1 MPRDQVGALRQQPE
15 AAGQDPRD
23 AAMEQMREALRD
35 MLNGWQYI
43 RSFHGDL
50 YGVGWDRAQDK
61 AVAAMALP
69 RFGRPGA
76 HVYRSFEHWATEH
89 MPFALEKH
97 ELGDDGARLA
107 TACARLAFAAGRVTL
122 PEPQSTASGS
132 HQEARSNEQGE
143 ST

>member
-1 MPRDQVGALRQQPE
+1 MSDVHSTGALRQQPE
-15 AAGQDPRD
+15 AVDHDPRD
-23 AAMEQMREALRD
+23 AAFEQMREALRD
-35 MLNGWQYI
+35 MLAGWQYI
-43 RSFHGDL
+43 RSSHGDL
-50 YGVGWDRAQDK
+50 CGVGWDRAQDK

-89 MPFALEKH
+89 MPFA
-97 ELGDDGARLA
+97 
-107 TACARLAFAAGRVTL
+107 RLAFAAGRVTL

-132 HQEARSNEQGE
+132 HQEARSDEQGE